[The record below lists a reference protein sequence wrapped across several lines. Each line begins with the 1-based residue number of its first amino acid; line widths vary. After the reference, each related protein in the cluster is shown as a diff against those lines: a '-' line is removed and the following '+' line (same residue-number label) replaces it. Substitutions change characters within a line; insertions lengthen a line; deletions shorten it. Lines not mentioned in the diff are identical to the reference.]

1 MDDEG
6 LLLQYSRT
14 FELPDGVEY
23 RELANAFERMSNA
36 TRPDSVEVRHELIR
50 ATDSW
55 RLGADVGAALAG
67 PHPVAVYLHG
77 GGWVGGNPAGYRRVS
92 CEFAARGYLV
102 VTPDYRRAPR
112 DRFPAALDDCR
123 HVIEWAFSNAGHSGG
138 DPSRMIVIG
147 DSAGANLAAAALAS
161 GGLDVDIRALLLF
174 YGIYDYH
181 AALPLLGPLI
191 GGTDAGQQLYL
202 PAEHFDRLRRDPRV
216 SPLWAVHRLPPVVR
230 GGWFGGPPG
239 LAVTRPRPSPLGGR
253 CNPRAADIRRGRA
266 QLLAA
271 SVLHTFD
278 QAYDD
283 AVRFAR
289 HGGLTGARSW
299 TSS

>member
-6 LLLQYSRT
+6 LLLKYSRT
-14 FELPDGVEY
+14 FVLPDGVGY

-50 ATDSW
+50 ETDSW
-55 RLGADVGAALAG
+55 RLGADVVVPCSAG

-77 GGWVGGNPAGYRRVS
+77 GGWVSGNPSGYRRVS

-112 DRFPAALDDCR
+112 DRFPAGLDDCR
-123 HVIEWAFSNAGHSGG
+123 HAIEWAFGNAGRSGG
-138 DPSRMIVIG
+138 DPGRMVVIG

-161 GGLDVDIRALLLF
+161 GGLDVDIRSLLLF

-202 PAEHFDRLRRDPRV
+202 PVEHFDGLRHDPRV
-216 SPLWAVHRLPPVVR
+216 SPLRAVHSLPPSFVAVGSADPLVSQSRDLAR
-230 GGWFGGPPG
+230 G
-239 LAVTRPRPSPLGGR
+239 LS
-253 CNPRAADIRRGRA
+253 AAGVAHELRIYDEA
-266 QLLAA
+266 PHSFLQLPFTQA
-271 SVLHTFD
+271 FD

-283 AVRFAR
+283 AVRFA
-289 HGGLTGARSW
+289 GAVG
-299 TSS
+299 

>member
-1 MDDEG
+1 MEDEG
-6 LLLQYSRT
+6 LLLRYSRT

-55 RLGADVGAALAG
+55 RLGADVVVPRSAG

-77 GGWVGGNPAGYRRVS
+77 GGWVSGNPAGYRRVS

-123 HVIEWAFSNAGHSGG
+123 HVIEWAFGNAGRFGG
-138 DPSRMIVIG
+138 DPGRMVVIG

-161 GGLDVDIRALLLF
+161 GGLDADIRALLLF

-216 SPLWAVHRLPPVVR
+216 SPLWAVHRLPPSFVAVGSADPLVSQSRELAR
-230 GGWFGGPPG
+230 G
-239 LAVTRPRPSPLGGR
+239 
-253 CNPRAADIRRGRA
+253 
-266 QLLAA
+266 LLAA
-271 SVLHTFD
+271 GVAHELRIYDEAAHSFLQLPFSHAFD

-283 AVRFAR
+283 AVRFA
-289 HGGLTGARSW
+289 GAAG
-299 TSS
+299 